1 MRGSRGAASGPT
13 YNVGMHLTEETCP
26 IATQATRRE
35 PRATAP
41 QWMSWTLV
49 AAGIYN
55 LTWGTVIVLMPSQP
69 FAWLGMEQPNY
80 PELWQCVG
88 MVVGVYGVGYWIA
101 AYDPARHWPIVL
113 VGWLGKVLGPI
124 GFVNAAMTGAL
135 PWSFGLVNVL
145 NDLVWLGPFTAILLY
160 AWRANS
166 APSVREALSLD
177 EAIHNVRSHR
187 GRTIAELSS
196 TASSPRP
203 TVGALHTR
211 GVLVLFIR
219 HAGCTFC
226 REALAELA
234 AARDRLEAQGLALAV
249 VHMSQTEPAATL
261 LSRYGLSDIDHF
273 SDPDCRLFRAFS
285 LSRGSLWQV
294 LGPAVWRRG
303 LAALVKHGIG
313 KPTGDGFQLGGA
325 FIVRDGQ
332 IMAAQRLATS
342 AERVDFAALVQTQ
355 HSARQEPRPPE
366 PRPPEPRPPE
376 AIGA

>member
-1 MRGSRGAASGPT
+1 MYWS
-13 YNVGMHLTEETCP
+13 
-26 IATQATRRE
+26 
-35 PRATAP
+35 
-41 QWMSWTLV
+41 LV

-55 LTWGTVIVLMPSQP
+55 LVWGTVVVLMPSQP

-124 GFVNAAMTGAL
+124 GFVNAAMAGAL

-166 APSVREALSLD
+166 APGAAEPLSLD
-177 EAIHNVRSHR
+177 EAIHSVRSQR
-187 GRTIAELSS
+187 GRTIAELSATGRTS
-196 TASSPRP
+196 VSLVRDNRDGCP
-203 TVGALHTR
+203 TP

-234 AARDRLEAQGLALAV
+234 AARGRLEAQGLALAV
-249 VHMSQTEPAATL
+249 VHMSQAGPAAAL
-261 LSRYGLSDIDHF
+261 LARYGLDDIDHY

-285 LSRGSLWQV
+285 LARGSLWQV
-294 LGPAVWRRG
+294 LGPDVWRRG
-303 LAALVKHGIG
+303 MAALLKHGIG
-313 KPTGDGFQLGGA
+313 KPAGDGFQLGGA
-325 FIVRDGQ
+325 FLVREGKIVSARQ
-332 IMAAQRLATS
+332 LRTA

-355 HSARQEPRPPE
+355 HTARQEPRPPE
-366 PRPPEPRPPE
+366 PIRV
-376 AIGA
+376 

>member
-1 MRGSRGAASGPT
+1 M
-13 YNVGMHLTEETCP
+13 
-26 IATQATRRE
+26 ATQATRRE

-124 GFVNAAMTGAL
+124 GFVNAAVAGAL

-177 EAIHNVRSHR
+177 EAIHSVRSHR

-196 TASSPRP
+196 TASSPLP
-203 TVGALHTR
+203 MVGALHAH

-249 VHMSQTEPAATL
+249 VHMSQTEPAAML
-261 LSRYGLSDIDHF
+261 LSRYGLSDVDHF

-294 LGPAVWRRG
+294 LGPDVWRRG

-325 FIVRDGQ
+325 FLVRDRQ
-332 IMAAQRLATS
+332 IVAAQRLATS

-366 PRPPEPRPPE
+366 PRPPEPRPPA